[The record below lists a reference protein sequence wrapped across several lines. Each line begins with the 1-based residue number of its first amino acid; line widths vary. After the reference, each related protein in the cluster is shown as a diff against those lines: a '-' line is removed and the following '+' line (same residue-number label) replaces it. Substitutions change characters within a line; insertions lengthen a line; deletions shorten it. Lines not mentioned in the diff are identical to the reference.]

1 LISTAKSTQFK
12 GFLLQAHNADEE
24 AIGYFEIPEGSPS
37 KTLNCPNNRT
47 MVLPQI
53 SNIDR
58 LLHNIAP
65 FHFFLCHRLL
75 LLTSIAMRKP
85 VSISC
90 GVLLWTLK
98 ENSFLRRSSSKM
110 CYNRI
115 SI

>member
-1 LISTAKSTQFK
+1 VRLISTAKSTQFK

-65 FHFFLCHRLL
+65 FYFFLSQASVTHVDSDAK
-75 LLTSIAMRKP
+75 TS
-85 VSISC
+85 VDF
-90 GVLLWTLK
+90 LWSPPLDFEGKLFFT
-98 ENSFLRRSSSKM
+98 
-110 CYNRI
+110 
-115 SI
+115 